1 MYNYHNNNIT
11 FYSIYTDH
19 EWVVETQQTSEITS
33 WINSLCLSNIDHM
46 VLNDGQR
53 LTANHI
59 CAAQRL
65 LKAQFPAQNGLR
77 DTHYLHVY
85 NEWDSDPDDFVQILF
100 VDSCH
105 WVCLSNVYCE
115 DGCVDLYDSMV
126 SDPPEDGS
134 IVRQA
139 CTILKSLSL
148 SFVKIN
154 LVIVTQ
160 QVGGTDCALF
170 AIAFATDHCLK
181 NDPFHSRYDQGEMR
195 SHLER
200 SFESGLM
207 TQFPFMDNLIVL
219 DASKR
224 VCGTVFLE
232 IHCICC
238 QPEAFRLMVYCDNC
252 GMWFHKD
259 CVTHGNESLNSD
271 EDDEWFCS
279 KCTYSGKQME
289 MCT

>member
-19 EWVVETQQTSEITS
+19 EWVVETHQTSEITS
-33 WINSLCLSNIDHM
+33 WINSLCLSNM

-148 SFVKIN
+148 SSVKIN
-154 LVIVTQ
+154 LVNVTQ

-170 AIAFATDHCLK
+170 AIAFATDLCLK
-181 NDPFHSRYDQGEMR
+181 NAVP
-195 SHLER
+195 LK
-200 SFESGLM
+200 
-207 TQFPFMDNLIVL
+207 I
-219 DASKR
+219 
-224 VCGTVFLE
+224 
-232 IHCICC
+232 
-238 QPEAFRLMVYCDNC
+238 
-252 GMWFHKD
+252 
-259 CVTHGNESLNSD
+259 
-271 EDDEWFCS
+271 
-279 KCTYSGKQME
+279 
-289 MCT
+289 